1 MSEIRIGVLGLGF
14 MGATHI
20 RAYGKAREDG
30 LPCRLVGVCDRD
42 EQRLTGRATEAGNID
57 TGGGELLFDPKDV
70 GCFTDYDE
78 MLARGDV
85 DLVSVCTH
93 TETHVPMAIRALE
106 AGKHVLVEKPVATSL
121 AEVERLASAAEKA
134 GKVCMPGHCMRFWPG
149 WDMIREWIR
158 DGRYGAVRSA
168 VFRRAGA
175 APGWSSFY
183 ADAARS
189 GGALFDLHVHDTD
202 FVNSCFGVP
211 DEVVSAGHTNHV
223 TTVYRYESG
232 PAHVVAEGAWDVS
245 PTYPFRIFCEI
256 AFERAT
262 AVWDLWRE
270 PLFEVFGADGAEAI
284 ELSEATGYEQEIARL
299 IAALRDGEPSPISMR
314 DAVLTTRILEAER
327 RSLAGGGAVVK
338 V

>member
-1 MSEIRIGVLGLGF
+1 
-14 MGATHI
+14 
-20 RAYGKAREDG
+20 
-30 LPCRLVGVCDRD
+30 
-42 EQRLTGRATEAGNID
+42 
-57 TGGGELLFDPKDV
+57 
-70 GCFTDYDE
+70 
-78 MLARGDV
+78 
-85 DLVSVCTH
+85 
-93 TETHVPMAIRALE
+93 
-106 AGKHVLVEKPVATSL
+106 
-121 AEVERLASAAEKA
+121 
-134 GKVCMPGHCMRFWPG
+134 
-149 WDMIREWIR
+149 
-158 DGRYGAVRSA
+158 
-168 VFRRAGA
+168 
-175 APGWSSFY
+175 
-183 ADAARS
+183 
-189 GGALFDLHVHDTD
+189 VHDTD